1 MFSGMENIES
11 FIKIMQQKRLAAQ
24 HELDRLDEEHSK
36 ENKLMKKLRDLR
48 SMSFLATN
56 FSLYCYSAQDNHYVF
71 NVELFIDEREHI
83 KENITK
89 HLNTMTA
96 HKHSIHKIIHSSKDI
111 SGLPVSH
118 DCAQDVKTMFIDGIE
133 FLNNIGE
140 TCKTLNNAEENN
152 VDSSKLIEAVTT
164 CTESV
169 ESELYQTRCSIAQ
182 LDTLKDNTAL
192 LQEHISENSVN
203 SVNSDEV

>member
-48 SMSFLATN
+48 N
-56 FSLYCYSAQDNHYVF
+56 
-71 NVELFIDEREHI
+71 EREHI